1 MDSRNDVYVSMPT
14 GSGKSLVYQLPAVI
28 AGSTGK
34 VMFGTVFYRCEF
46 CFYVECHFFNNL
58 PKENVTSFFTINDCL
73 KPLLGNHSGIS
84 FDSPYQRSNRTF
96 TKEQNR
102 SRIHQLENGRKGMNV
117 SKFKFII

>member
-1 MDSRNDVYVSMPT
+1 MQIIMYV
-14 GSGKSLVYQLPAVI
+14 K
-28 AGSTGK
+28 
-34 VMFGTVFYRCEF
+34 
-46 CFYVECHFFNNL
+46 
-58 PKENVTSFFTINDCL
+58 TSFLYYNEFLTIELINDCL
-73 KPLLGNHSGIS
+73 KSLLGDHSGIS